1 MSQLIRIRDELYD
14 ALVERK
20 RKYDS
25 FSDVIYQMLTELE
38 EYEEEEDD
46 E

>member
-1 MSQLIRIRDELYD
+1 MSQMIRIRDELYD
-14 ALVERK
+14 ALAARK

-38 EYEEEEDD
+38 ELEDD
-46 E
+46 DDE